1 MRLLCGVL
9 ALFLIFCASDS
20 AHTVPNQ
27 KNRGARSTV
36 DNVLLLDKKTDD
48 RLSIDLTDK
57 RRNASIAFGD
67 KEGEDEDER
76 ILVKPEEFR
85 KTKKQPRTFLGP
97 LSLNFKDKLNP
108 KRGIIY
114 DTRDSTG
121 GGFTSGFSCCGSRYG
136 SSMYPERPEYGYSES
151 SGGGRY
157 SFRPSGRPSDRYGT
171 PSSSHPSDSSDGDRR
186 PGGGGGG
193 GGGGYG
199 GSLGGSYPSRY
210 GPPRGGYSG
219 GSDGDRYNSDS
230 HSVYGG
236 SSSSSSTGSGGLYG
250 RPSFSINGLGS
261 YDPGHGTGYGGSGSS
276 IGSGFGGGGS
286 SSGHSGYGGIG
297 SNDGGYGG
305 SGPGSFGGSGSGG
318 SGGGGYGGGGGGYS
332 GYGGSNSG
340 PFGFGSMDHGFGGGG
355 GYGHGEGGMMPSQ
368 SAGGN
373 IQTQKALALKALA
386 GVALIGAAAALATN
400 PVLLPLGIAHGRKR
414 RSAADNFWNEHPL
427 MLLKEYISQIP
438 RNDIQKED
446 IIVLSRFL
454 ASRKCVARLACEVQ
468 REYFAELAQYKNI
481 NDRENSI
488 YYNLEHRFLDL
499 VQSNVLNN
507 NYVNEQLKKEIKL
520 ALAIGA
526 QEGRCEIFLCT
537 LPKD

>member
-1 MRLLCGVL
+1 MRLLCGVSTF
-9 ALFLIFCASDS
+9 FLIFCASDS

-27 KNRGARSTV
+27 KNRGSRSTV
-36 DNVLLLDKKTDD
+36 DNVLLLDKKSDE
-48 RLSIDLTDK
+48 RLSIDLNDK
-57 RRNASIAFGD
+57 RSNASIAFDD
-67 KEGEDEDER
+67 KEGEAEDGR
-76 ILVKPEEFR
+76 ILAKPEEFR
-85 KTKKQPRTFLGP
+85 KTKKPRTFLGP
-97 LSLNFKDKLNP
+97 LSLDFKDKLNP

-114 DTRDSTG
+114 DTRDSIG
-121 GGFTSGFSCCGSRYG
+121 GGFTGGFSCCGSRYG

-157 SFRPSGRPSDRYGT
+157 SYRPSGRPSDRYGT
-171 PSSSHPSDSSDGDRR
+171 PSSGHPSDSFDGDRR

-193 GGGGYG
+193 GSYG
-199 GSLGGSYPSRY
+199 GSSGGSYPSRY

-219 GSDGDRYNSDS
+219 GSDGDRYNNEFRPG
-230 HSVYGG
+230 YGG
-236 SSSSSSTGSGGLYG
+236 SSSSSSAGSSGLYG
-250 RPSFSINGLGS
+250 RPSFSINGLGT
-261 YDPGHGTGYGGSGSS
+261 YDQGHGSGYGGSGSS
-276 IGSGFGGGGS
+276 IGSSFGGGGS
-286 SSGHSGYGGIG
+286 SGGHSGYGGIG
-297 SNDGGYGG
+297 SSEAGYGA
-305 SGPGSFGGSGSGG
+305 SGPGGFGSSGS
-318 SGGGGYGGGGGGYS
+318 GGGGGYS

-340 PFGFGSMDHGFGGGG
+340 PFGFGGFGSMDHGFGGGG
-355 GYGHGEGGMMPSQ
+355 SYGHGEGGMMPSH

-400 PVLLPLGIAHGRKR
+400 PVLLPLGRKR

-438 RNDIQKED
+438 RNDIKKED
-446 IIVLSRFL
+446 IVILSRFL

-488 YYNLEHRFLDL
+488 YYNLERRFLDF
-499 VQSNVLNN
+499 NILNN
-507 NYVNEQLKKEIKL
+507 NYLNEHLKKEIKL

-526 QEGRCEIFLCT
+526 QEGKCEIFLCT
-537 LPKD
+537 VPVD

>member
-157 SFRPSGRPSDRYGT
+157 SFRPSGRPS
-171 PSSSHPSDSSDGDRR
+171 
-186 PGGGGGG
+186 
-193 GGGGYG
+193 
-199 GSLGGSYPSRY
+199 
-210 GPPRGGYSG
+210 
-219 GSDGDRYNSDS
+219 DRYNSDS